1 MRIGWMRGM
10 RQVGLLRAR
19 FSRCVWALRWLM
31 EGQDTGDGLS
41 GWDDKSKC
49 GAEGEV
55 GWRGG

>member
-1 MRIGWMRGM
+1 MRGM